1 MRAPPTKLARNAA
14 SAVAGAGRDQVIIA
28 RWRCREPHRLT
39 GRQADRSLTWRSIR
53 RHIRPMPDNEPE
65 GLTHAERQDVEELSA
80 PRSPVIYE
88 VVRQQGEDEL
98 SRPASSLFWSG
109 IAAGLTIMA
118 SVIAQG
124 ALRQKLPDAP
134 WREVVSG
141 IGYSVGFLMVILGRM
156 QLFTEQTIVT
166 VLPVM
171 AAPGWPKLWG
181 MARLWTIV
189 FVANMIGTFAAAA
202 VNAKL
207 RLVSPDLLASMLAVS
222 APLLH
227 KSPLDVLAQA
237 VPAGFIIASV
247 AWIRAAITNGEFWV
261 VLTLTYVIALG
272 EFTHVIA
279 GSAETFLLLFA
290 GRIEIAPALGNLIAP
305 ALIGNVIGGTG
316 LFALLAH
323 AQVRQEL

>member
-1 MRAPPTKLARNAA
+1 
-14 SAVAGAGRDQVIIA
+14 
-28 RWRCREPHRLT
+28 
-39 GRQADRSLTWRSIR
+39 
-53 RHIRPMPDNEPE
+53 MPDDEQQ

-88 VVRQQGEDEL
+88 VVRQQGEEEL
-98 SRPASSLFWSG
+98 RRPDGSLFWSG
-109 IAAGLTIMA
+109 VAAGITITA

-134 WREVVSG
+134 WREAVSD

-171 AAPGWPKLWG
+171 AAPSWRKMWTT
-181 MARLWTIV
+181 ARLWTIV
-189 FVANMIGTFAAAA
+189 FAANMIGTCAAAA
-202 VNAKL
+202 MNAKL
-207 RLVSPDLLASMLAVS
+207 RLVSTDLLASMLAIS

-227 KSPLDVLAQA
+227 KTPLDVLAQA

-247 AWIRAAITNGEFWV
+247 AWIRAAISNGEFWV
-261 VLTLTYVIALG
+261 VLTLTCLIALG
-272 EFTHVIA
+272 DFTHVIA

-290 GRIEIAPALGNLIAP
+290 GQIDVVHALGDLIAP

-316 LFALLAH
+316 LFALLAY

>member
-1 MRAPPTKLARNAA
+1 M
-14 SAVAGAGRDQVIIA
+14 
-28 RWRCREPHRLT
+28 
-39 GRQADRSLTWRSIR
+39 ADDK
-53 RHIRPMPDNEPE
+53 PQ
-65 GLTHAERQDVEELSA
+65 GLTHAERKDVDNLAA

-98 SRPASSLFWSG
+98 CRPDGSLFWSG
-109 IAAGLTIMA
+109 IAAGITIMA

-134 WREVVSG
+134 WREAVSD

-166 VLPVM
+166 MLPVM
-171 AAPGWPKLWG
+171 AAPSWSKLWAT
-181 MARLWTIV
+181 ARLWIIV
-189 FVANMIGTFAAAA
+189 FVANMIGTCAAAA
-202 VNAKL
+202 MNVKFH
-207 RLVSPDLLASMLAVS
+207 LVSPDLLASMLAVS

-227 KSPLDVLAQA
+227 KSALEVLALA

-247 AWIRAAITNGEFWV
+247 AWIRAAISDAEFWV

-272 EFTHVIA
+272 DFTHVIA
-279 GSAETFLLLFA
+279 GSAETFLLLFN
-290 GRIEIAPALGNLIAP
+290 GQIEGIRALGGIIAP